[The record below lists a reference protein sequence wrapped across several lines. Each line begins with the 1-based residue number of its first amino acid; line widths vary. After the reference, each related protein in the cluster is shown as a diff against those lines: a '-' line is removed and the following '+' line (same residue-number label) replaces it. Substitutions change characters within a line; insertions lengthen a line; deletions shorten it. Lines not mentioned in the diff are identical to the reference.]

1 MDNME
6 KPDQDSAEDISW
18 LTNLQK
24 NSWEPEVII
33 SGISLA
39 FIFAFPAE
47 VYKFA
52 VVLVQDYGLD
62 FVGAWL
68 VFIYLSIIVNVFK
81 IFFTVH
87 LVLRFA
93 WAGLLG
99 LSYAFPKGVINENLF
114 KVGKDYEYTKPSDMV
129 LKLERICSMAFAFP
143 LMMGISFLIFTSYLG
158 VLLAIYKVFDLDFF
172 LIYLIFMASIIGFAL
187 FSIIGKKSKLKVWI
201 AKSIFSTIQ
210 ALYQSNL
217 GKWYIIG
224 YTIFIFLLTVPFI
237 ISDSKDL
244 FLFSNISKPT
254 EQSLDW
260 PYQSWHFEDKLDNEE
275 RFPRAMM
282 KSEEISEDL
291 TPITLSYYEMDNK
304 NVRLLNEN
312 FKQELD
318 SLGWGEV
325 QNHYNLYRF
334 YINDSLVEI
343 DDSNWRKISMKNTR
357 QRAYQGLLDIS
368 HLENG
373 VHEIRI
379 EKVLVAGGLLVTDDL
394 FRYRKDWAKFSFI
407 KTE

>member
-1 MDNME
+1 MSE
-6 KPDQDSAEDISW
+6 QTGQIEEEDSSW
-18 LTNLQK
+18 LRNLQK

-52 VVLVQDYGLD
+52 IVLVQDIGLD
-62 FVGAWL
+62 FIGAWL

-87 LVLRFA
+87 LILRFA
-93 WAGLLG
+93 WTGLLG

-114 KVGKDYEYTKPSDMV
+114 KIGKDYEYAKPSDMV

-143 LMMGISFLIFTSYLG
+143 LMMGIVFLIFTSYLG
-158 VLLAIYKVFDLDFF
+158 FLLAIYKIFDLDFF
-172 LIYLIFMASIIGFAL
+172 LIYLIFMASLIGFSL
-187 FSIIGKKSKLKVWI
+187 FSVIGKKSKLKAWM
-201 AKSIFSTIQ
+201 AKSLFSTIQ

-217 GKWYIIG
+217 GKWYIMG

-244 FLFSNISKPT
+244 FLFSNISNLS
-254 EQSLDW
+254 ERSLDW
-260 PYQSWHFEDKLDNEE
+260 PYQSWHFEDKIDKQE
-275 RFPRAMM
+275 RFPRAML
-282 KSEEISEDL
+282 KSEEIKEDL
-291 TPITLSYYEMDNK
+291 TPITLSYYEMDSK
-304 NVRLLNEN
+304 NLKILQEK
-312 FKQELD
+312 FKSDLD
-318 SLGWGEV
+318 SLGWGTL
-325 QNHYNLYRF
+325 NSDIDLYRF
-334 YINDSLVEI
+334 YLNDSLVFIEE
-343 DDSNWRKISMKNTR
+343 SKWRKIAMIDTR

-379 EKVLVAGGLLVTDDL
+379 EKIFVVGGLPFMDDL
-394 FRYRKDWAKFSFI
+394 FRYRKEWDKFTFFKS
-407 KTE
+407 K